1 VWSDEAARIYGY
13 ESDTKPSVELVLQ
26 RVHPDD
32 IAIVQ
37 REIDRARQ
45 GEQEFDFELRLMMPD
60 GTIKYVYALA
70 HLLKDGGSDEI
81 VGALMDITA
90 AKQAQDALSKAQAE
104 LAHVTRVTSLGELA
118 ASIAHEVNQPLSAIV
133 TNGAAGLRW
142 LDRESPVLDE
152 VRSSLES
159 IIGDAKRASEVIH
172 KIRSFSKKTNPE
184 MTQLHINDVVDEAV
198 SLIKREAFDHRVTMR
213 LQLASGL
220 PSVRGDRIQLQQVIF
235 NLAINGVQ
243 AMAMVTD
250 RPRVLFIRTQLLE
263 PDQVLVAVEDGGAGI
278 EPENLNRLF
287 TAFYTTKLNGLGMG
301 LSICRS
307 IIEAHGGRVWA
318 SRNADRG
325 MTFQFTI
332 SVCGQ
337 DD

>member
-1 VWSDEAARIYGY
+1 
-13 ESDTKPSVELVLQ
+13 
-26 RVHPDD
+26 
-32 IAIVQ
+32 VQ
-37 REIDRARQ
+37 REINRARQ
-45 GEQEFDFELRLMMPD
+45 GEQEFDFEHRLLMPD
-60 GTIKYVYALA
+60 GTIKYVYVLA
-70 HLLKDGGSDEI
+70 HLVKDERGSDEI

-90 AKQAQDALSKAQAE
+90 AKTAQDALSKAQAE

-198 SLIKREAFDHRVTMR
+198 SLIRREALDHRVTMR
-213 LQLASGL
+213 LELASGL
-220 PSVRGDRIQLQQVIF
+220 PVVRGDRIQLQQVIF

-250 RPRVLFIRTQLLE
+250 RPRVLFIRTQLIE
-263 PDQVLVAVEDGGAGI
+263 PDLVLVAVEDGGVGI

-287 TAFYTTKLNGLGMG
+287 SAFYTTKPNGLGMG

-307 IIEAHGGRVWA
+307 IIEAHGGELQLERPA
-318 SRNADRG
+318 EEKQGTTFLFDLPLPQPADH
-325 MTFQFTI
+325 
-332 SVCGQ
+332 
-337 DD
+337 